1 MIHERFSNPLLA
13 LAAGALLAL
22 MIGINSLLAS
32 FNSPLFASWVAHGV
46 GAITAWLLLLLLR
59 WRTPRSASSLP
70 PASVPR
76 WAYLGGIPGALTVV
90 LAAITVNSPL
100 ALSGSLALMLT
111 GQVLFGM
118 VSDSC
123 GWFGVIKRRLSVN
136 DVIATLL
143 ILSGCALLI
152 FLR

>member
-1 MIHERFSNPLLA
+1 MMIRGRFSDPLLA
-13 LAAGALLAL
+13 LTAGALLAL
-22 MIGINSLLAS
+22 MISVNSGLAS

-46 GAITAWLLLLLLR
+46 GAFAAWLLLQLLLR
-59 WRTPRSASSLP
+59 RRTPPCSATP
-70 PASVPR
+70 PPR

-90 LAAITVNSPL
+90 VAAITVNSPL
-100 ALSGSLALMLT
+100 ALAGSLALMLT

-118 VSDSC
+118 LSDSR
-123 GWFGVIKRRLSVN
+123 GWFGVIQRRLRTN
-136 DVIATLL
+136 DIIAALL

>member
-1 MIHERFSNPLLA
+1 MREHFSHPLLA
-13 LAAGALLAL
+13 LVAGALLAL
-22 MIGINSLLAS
+22 MISINSVLAS
-32 FNSPLFASWVAHGV
+32 YNSPLLASWVAHGV
-46 GAITAWLLLLLLR
+46 GAITAWLLLLLLSR
-59 WRTPRSASSLP
+59 RAPGSSSTSA
-70 PASVPR
+70 AVPR
-76 WAYLGGIPGALTVV
+76 WAYFGGIPDALTVV

-118 VSDSC
+118 LSDSC
-123 GWFGVIKRRLSVN
+123 GWFGVLKRRLSAN
-136 DVIATLL
+136 DIIATLL

>member
-1 MIHERFSNPLLA
+1 MREHFSHPLLA
-13 LAAGALLAL
+13 LTAGALLAL
-22 MIGINSLLAS
+22 MISINSVLAS
-32 FNSPLFASWVAHGV
+32 YNSPLLASWVAHGI
-46 GAITAWLLLLLLR
+46 GAITAWLLLLLLNR
-59 WRTPRSASSLP
+59 RPPKSSP
-70 PASVPR
+70 SSVTVPR
-76 WAYLGGIPGALTVV
+76 WAYFGGIPGALTVV

-118 VSDSC
+118 LSDSC
-123 GWFGVIKRRLSVN
+123 GWFGVMKRRLNAN
-136 DVIATLL
+136 DIIATLL

>member
-1 MIHERFSNPLLA
+1 MREHFSHPLLA

-22 MIGINSLLAS
+22 MISINSVLAS
-32 FNSPLFASWVAHGV
+32 YNSPLLASWVAHGI
-46 GAITAWLLLLLLR
+46 GAITAWLLLLLLNLR
-59 WRTPRSASSLP
+59 PPKSSP
-70 PASVPR
+70 SSVAVPR
-76 WAYLGGIPGALTVV
+76 WAYFGGIPGALTVV

-118 VSDSC
+118 LSDSC
-123 GWFGVIKRRLSVN
+123 GWFGVMKRRLNAN
-136 DVIATLL
+136 DIIATLL